1 MITVANG
8 LRLTQ
13 IRPYGRRVLHRGPK
27 HFSSSSQK
35 SPEGSI
41 LARAWNRYTAA
52 LIARPLT
59 VKASVASVIF
69 FASDSATQY
78 ITDSTA
84 NWNPARALSGSVFG
98 VVSTTWLHFWWG
110 FLEGFVGKRIPVTNY
125 RLRNT
130 LVKVFVDQSMVRF
143 IYFERCNKIEP
154 YDITRSLCKE
164 SQHNSVPLSLSLF
177 LRVCICVM

>member
-1 MITVANG
+1 MTMISVANG
-8 LRLTQ
+8 LRHSRT
-13 IRPYGRRVLHRGPK
+13 RPHGRRALHRGQK
-27 HFSSSSQK
+27 ACFSSSQQ

-41 LARAWNRYTAA
+41 LARAWNRYTAT

-59 VKASVASVIF
+59 VKATVASVIF

-110 FLEGFVGKRIPVTNY
+110 FLEGFIGKRIPATNY

-130 LVKVFVDQSMVRF
+130 LVKVFVDQSMVCF
-143 IYFERCNKIEP
+143 IYI
-154 YDITRSLCKE
+154 Y
-164 SQHNSVPLSLSLF
+164 
-177 LRVCICVM
+177 